1 MRKLIANYVRLRTTA
16 GDAGMSTV
24 EYAVGTLAAATLAGV
39 LIKIVGGD
47 HVTAALTAIFDRA
60 LN

>member
-1 MRKLIANYVRLRTTA
+1 MCFSPEADV
-16 GDAGMSTV
+16 
-24 EYAVGTLAAATLAGV
+24 LAGV